1 MHALDAQHQ
10 RHQVLLV
17 VQPNLP
23 RHFRTGAGHRLGA
36 QAAVLHAAAHHL
48 VNVVFRLFI
57 IVNNEQVGVR
67 RREMHE
73 SEQEDNRGN
82 RRRDDER
89 NRIELCAEEDA
100 HRQRSIDLFNP
111 AVATVPPFDNND
123 IILEVKY
130 NQVMPPYIRDLL
142 NYYCPNALSSA
153 ISKYTWCR
161 RFEAMEV

>member
-10 RHQVLLV
+10 RHQILLV

-23 RHFRTGAGHRLGA
+23 RHVRTGAGHRLGA

-57 IVNNEQVGVR
+57 IVNNEQIGVR

-89 NRIELCAEEDA
+89 NRIELCAEED
-100 HRQRSIDLFNP
+100 
-111 AVATVPPFDNND
+111 
-123 IILEVKY
+123 
-130 NQVMPPYIRDLL
+130 
-142 NYYCPNALSSA
+142 
-153 ISKYTWCR
+153 
-161 RFEAMEV
+161 